1 VLRAGDHAPDAP
13 CRRAAGQPVRL
24 FTLSGGGGWL
34 LLRYEASGPSAIA
47 ARSGLR
53 IVDIGVHVELRDDD
67 GHLRDAYGFR
77 PGDIALIRPDGYVG
91 VLTGDEHGAALAA
104 YLDRHCGGID

>member
-1 VLRAGDHAPDAP
+1 VPAIVRRMRHVAARRDSP
-13 CRRAAGQPVRL
+13 CVC

-53 IVDIGVHVELRDDD
+53 IVDIGVHGELRDDD
-67 GHLRDAYGFR
+67 GQLRDAYGFR

-91 VLTGDEHGAALAA
+91 VLTGDEHGAALAN
-104 YLDRHCGGID
+104 YIKWLG